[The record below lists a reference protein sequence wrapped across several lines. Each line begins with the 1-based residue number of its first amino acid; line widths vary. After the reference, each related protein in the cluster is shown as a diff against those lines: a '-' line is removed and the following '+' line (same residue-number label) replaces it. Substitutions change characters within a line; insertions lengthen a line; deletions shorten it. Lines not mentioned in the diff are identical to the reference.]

1 MAAYDLQHELR
12 ETILRLRMLADVC
25 ADDPELLRGI
35 HDLLTELAEE
45 LSGTDYPLAPRRPD
59 DP

>member
-1 MAAYDLQHELR
+1 MAAYDLQLELR

-35 HDLLTELAEE
+35 HDLLAELAEE
-45 LSGTDYPLAPRRPD
+45 LSGTDYPLAPRHPD
-59 DP
+59 AP